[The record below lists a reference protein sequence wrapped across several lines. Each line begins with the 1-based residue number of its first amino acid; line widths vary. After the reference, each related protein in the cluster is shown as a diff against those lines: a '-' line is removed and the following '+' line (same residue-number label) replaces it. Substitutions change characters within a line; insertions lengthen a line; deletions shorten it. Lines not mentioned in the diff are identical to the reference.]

1 MSWLPWGMIDL
12 RGIAMRFLVL
22 LALILCFAAL
32 LAFGF
37 LVLVREL
44 LARDI
49 FGTPSLPSGP
59 PEQIQAPE
67 RETESHSAAPQS

>member
-1 MSWLPWGMIDL
+1 MIVL
-12 RGIAMRFLVL
+12 RGIGMRLLVL
-22 LALILCFAAL
+22 LALILCFVAV

-49 FGTPSLPSGP
+49 FGAPYLPSGP
-59 PEQIQAPE
+59 PEQIREPE

>member
-1 MSWLPWGMIDL
+1 MIDL

-22 LALILCFAAL
+22 LALILCFVAV

-44 LARDI
+44 LARNF
-49 FGTPSLPSGP
+49 FGAPSLPSGP
-59 PEQIQAPE
+59 PKQTHESE
-67 RETESHSAAPQS
+67 REAESHSAAPLS

>member
-1 MSWLPWGMIDL
+1 MIVL
-12 RGIAMRFLVL
+12 RGIGMRLLIL
-22 LALILCFAAL
+22 LALILCFVAV

-49 FGTPSLPSGP
+49 FGAPSLPSGAP
-59 PEQIQAPE
+59 DQIQGPE

>member
-1 MSWLPWGMIDL
+1 MIVL
-12 RGIAMRFLVL
+12 RGIGVRLLVL
-22 LALILCFAAL
+22 LALILCFVAV

-44 LARDI
+44 LSRDI
-49 FGTPSLPSGP
+49 FGAPSLPSGP
-59 PEQIQAPE
+59 PEQIQEPE

>member
-1 MSWLPWGMIDL
+1 MMVL
-12 RGIAMRFLVL
+12 RGIGMRLLIL
-22 LALILCFAAL
+22 LALILCFVAL
-32 LAFGF
+32 TAFGF

-49 FGTPSLPSGP
+49 FGAPSLPSGP
-59 PEQIQAPE
+59 PEQIQEPE